1 MRKGAIISGALHGG
15 FILAAVIGT
24 DWLRQE
30 EEPFTLTEIA
40 FVDGTEFDAA
50 LSTAP
55 IVPNEG
61 PADLSEPAE
70 GESAPSDV
78 ETPADAN
85 DAPEAPE
92 LLASAPPPSRPDLP
106 DLSVPPPP
114 TSIPTEAP
122 VPSIAEVPSPDVLP
136 DQAAVPESPPSTEPV
151 QPLATQQVP
160 QPAPQPTPPPEPEPE
175 VAAEEPKPEP
185 EETEPTEVA
194 EAQPDAPLGNA
205 PTEAKLPIAR
215 DADKAA
221 AAIAAREAAR
231 KAEEQKQ
238 AEAEP
243 TPAETETT
251 PKPQPEKPART
262 AGGSKSTF
270 AQRVTRGEKDA
281 LRLGIKR
288 HFVYSGARERGM
300 AVTIAIRVDRS
311 GKITGKPKQLRVSGG
326 SKGAQ
331 QALFRAGARALRK
344 AEAAGEFRKLPANKY
359 DAWKLIHVNFT
370 PDNIGFAS

>member
-1 MRKGAIISGALHGG
+1 MHKGAIISGAMHGG
-15 FILAAVIGT
+15 FLLAVVIGT
-24 DWLRQE
+24 DWFRQDDV
-30 EEPFTLTEIA
+30 PFVLTEVDV
-40 FVDGTEFDAA
+40 VDGTEFDAM

-78 ETPADAN
+78 ATPSDAN

-92 LLASAPPPSRPDLP
+92 LLASAPPPNRPDLP
-106 DLSVPPPP
+106 DLSIPPPP

-136 DQAAVPESPPSTEPV
+136 DQAATPESPPSTEPV
-151 QPLATQQVP
+151 QPLATQQTP

-175 VAAEEPKPEP
+175 LAAEEPKPEP
-185 EETEPTEVA
+185 EETEPAEVA
-194 EAQPDAPLGNA
+194 ETQPDAPLGNA
-205 PTEAKLPIAR
+205 PLEAKLPVAR

-221 AAIAAREAAR
+221 VAIAAAEAAR
-231 KAEEQKQ
+231 KQEQQKQ
-238 AEAEP
+238 AEAKP

-251 PKPQPEKPART
+251 PKPQPEKPARA
-262 AGGSKSTF
+262 AGGSKSAF

-300 AVTIAIRVDRS
+300 AVVIAIRLDRS
-311 GKITGKPKQLRVSGG
+311 GKITGKPSQLRVSGG
-326 SKGAQ
+326 SGAAQ
-331 QALFRAGARALRK
+331 QALFRAGSRALRK

-359 DAWKLIHVNFT
+359 DAWKLIHVTFT